1 MLTKLNY
8 IFSGQ
13 LVPSIVD
20 LEVRTTAGSTSV
32 SAEWRLNGVT
42 EYYEIIDYYYVT
54 ITSIENGYEQTVV
67 VSQQTRG

>member
-32 SAEWRLNGVT
+32 SAEWRLNGLT